1 MVRDGLPSLQHADAS
16 IQALVE
22 MLRAC
27 LNASACLIAI
37 GDFGSKD
44 GCLYRAP
51 RADEGDAATRR
62 TADKVT
68 QSLLALPGQPVLYD
82 RQARRGGPDRAS
94 AAVLADLLEMD
105 SFICVPLRTASLKG
119 RLCIAREQGRSTA
132 QERRSMEQIA
142 RAASIVIEAVHR
154 GQRLA
159 VASAQQERRQISRD
173 LHDSAIQ
180 PYIGLKLGLEALRRR
195 AGSDHKFAS
204 EVDELINI
212 AADGIGELRQYAGGL
227 KALAATK
234 KADCLLSAVRAQ
246 ARKFSA
252 FYGIEATVV
261 AADDIPVTAPM
272 QHEIVQIVRE
282 GLSNIRRHTF
292 AERATIRLHERRGKL
307 LVELINDKADC
318 RSRQPDFFPRSIGER
333 ASELGGRVRVGRRD
347 GSRTVVA
354 VELPL

>member
-1 MVRDGLPSLQHADAS
+1 MQHTDAS
-16 IQALVE
+16 VQALVE

-27 LNASACLIAI
+27 LNASACLIVI

-62 TADKVT
+62 AADKIA
-68 QSLLALPGQPVLYD
+68 QSLLALPGQPVLFN
-82 RQARRGGPDRAS
+82 RSARYGGTGGAS
-94 AAVLADLLEMD
+94 AAADLLEVD
-105 SFICVPLRTASLKG
+105 SLICVPLRTASLDG
-119 RLCIAREQGRSTA
+119 RLCIARAQGRSTV
-132 QERRSMEQIA
+132 QERRSIEQIA

-227 KALAATK
+227 KALAATRK
-234 KADCLLSAVRAQ
+234 VDCLLSAVRAQ
-246 ARKFSA
+246 ARKFTA